1 MAPCRNLSTN
11 LELVEG
17 LRALSQGLGGTVAQ
31 VAIAWV
37 AAQGPD
43 IVPLVGARRRD
54 QLTEALGAIAM
65 RLSPEQLRT
74 LSEAVP
80 AEAVAGDRYP
90 AALLKHLDSETAV
103 D

>member
-1 MAPCRNLSTN
+1 
-11 LELVEG
+11 
-17 LRALSQGLGGTVAQ
+17 
-31 VAIAWV
+31 
-37 AAQGPD
+37 
-43 IVPLVGARRRD
+43 
-54 QLTEALGAIAM
+54 M

-90 AALLKHLDSETAV
+90 AALLKHLDSETAA